1 VKSAP
6 VRDFQDFVSFI
17 KDLESPFKLSASHIS
32 LYPPIYE
39 DLYSLY
45 FHVRKSKVISI
56 LEYGSGWSTL
66 ALALGL
72 SENCKLY
79 GNYIKTNLRHPN
91 AFQLMTV
98 DASEYFL
105 KIATDRARTVL
116 PDGIIPVL
124 SKSRI
129 IEYSGQICH
138 VYSKVPNFTADLVY
152 LDGPDANQ
160 VEGNYFGRGV
170 DFGDQNKIY
179 GLPMSAD
186 VLITENFFWPGSK
199 IIVDGRGANARFIL
213 NHLTRSWQYEYDAA
227 LDQHLFTLSE
237 NAWGRYSKILLDF
250 KEQY

>member
-17 KDLESPFKLSASHIS
+17 KDLESPSKLAASHIS

-98 DASEYFL
+98 DASEFFL
-105 KIATDRARTVL
+105 KIATD
-116 PDGIIPVL
+116 
-124 SKSRI
+124 
-129 IEYSGQICH
+129 
-138 VYSKVPNFTADLVY
+138 
-152 LDGPDANQ
+152 
-160 VEGNYFGRGV
+160 
-170 DFGDQNKIY
+170 
-179 GLPMSAD
+179 
-186 VLITENFFWPGSK
+186 
-199 IIVDGRGANARFIL
+199 
-213 NHLTRSWQYEYDAA
+213 
-227 LDQHLFTLSE
+227 
-237 NAWGRYSKILLDF
+237 
-250 KEQY
+250 